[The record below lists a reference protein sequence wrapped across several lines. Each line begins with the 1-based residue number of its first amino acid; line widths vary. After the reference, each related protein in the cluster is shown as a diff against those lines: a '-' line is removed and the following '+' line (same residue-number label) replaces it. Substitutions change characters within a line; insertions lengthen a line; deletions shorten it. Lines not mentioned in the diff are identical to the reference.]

1 MDHSLTHG
9 IIYKDFNYLS
19 SFHFVAAARSQLH
32 LNKVYERV
40 RDYDKLLLA
49 CRNDDHPVSI
59 AKVIMTKL
67 KGQQELD
74 QYTLTRS
81 EYANKIGKS
90 PNAVRMMM
98 RHGKLSGEYRF
109 DGSKY
114 IFKAPERPRES
125 YDNDHQD
132 SFKLTTPKTKKVN
145 RGNHF
150 KADYPNDAFRLY
162 NERKKEQALLNKIQG
177 KFKNKEHELEYNKLN
192 NAALKTALKNTEKD
206 QSKQFTP
213 LKNYGGPIAMRRVSY
228 PSIDDDYV
236 ARSPIRR
243 PFRGYDNIGSN
254 YDDGSVTIDLSRS
267 RPDDREPQFKSK
279 VAESIWRLKNKK

>member
-1 MDHSLTHG
+1 MIT
-9 IIYKDFNYLS
+9 
-19 SFHFVAAARSQLH
+19 
-32 LNKVYERV
+32 
-40 RDYDKLLLA
+40 A
-49 CRNDDHPVSI
+49 CRNVNHPVSV
-59 AKVIMTKL
+59 AEVIMTIL
-67 KGQQELD
+67 KGKKELD
-74 QYTLTRS
+74 QFTLTRG
-81 EYANKIGKS
+81 EYANKIDKS

-114 IFKAPERPRES
+114 LFKSPERPRES
-125 YDNDHQD
+125 YDNDHLN
-132 SFKLTTPKTKKVN
+132 SFKLTTQTAQPKKVN

-162 NERKKEQALLNKIQG
+162 NERKKEQALLNKIQS

-192 NAALKTALKNTEKD
+192 NAALETALKNTEKD

-228 PSIDDDYV
+228 PSIDDDYDS
-236 ARSPIRR
+236 RSPIRR
-243 PFRGYDNIGSN
+243 PFRGYDNIGSD
-254 YDDGSVTIDLSRS
+254 YDDGSVSIDLSRS